1 MSYRPP
7 CNILAVTNPNN
18 ASTHPHEYI
27 HDYDCYESAL
37 REEIEHACEVL
48 LIEMGSDSKSFINKI
63 HEQLTKEGVCWL
75 HNVKSLNYLDK
86 QSFCFEK
93 FELPADD
100 Y

>member
-7 CNILAVTNPNN
+7 CNILAVTNTNHAN
-18 ASTHPHEYI
+18 TRPHEYI
-27 HDYDCYESAL
+27 REYSFYETAL

-48 LIEMGSDSKSFINKI
+48 LIEEADSKSFIDMI
-63 HEQLTKEGVCWL
+63 HKKLMTEGVCWL

-93 FELPADD
+93 FSLPEDD

>member
-7 CNILAVTNPNN
+7 CHILAVTNPNN
-18 ASTHPHEYI
+18 ASTRPHEYI
-27 HDYDCYESAL
+27 HDYDCTSIGL

-48 LIEMGSDSKSFINKI
+48 LIEESDSKSFIDMI
-63 HEQLTKEGVCWL
+63 HEQLMKEGICWL
-75 HNVKSLNYLDK
+75 HNIKSLNYLDK

-93 FELPADD
+93 FSIPEDD

>member
-7 CNILAVTNPNN
+7 CNILAVTNPNH
-18 ASTHPHEYI
+18 ASTRPHEYI
-27 HDYDCYESAL
+27 HEYSFYETAL

-48 LIEMGSDSKSFINKI
+48 LIVESDSKSFIDMI
-63 HEQLTKEGVCWL
+63 HEKLMKEGVCWL

-93 FELPADD
+93 FSLHEDD

>member
-7 CNILAVTNPNN
+7 CHILAVTNPNN
-18 ASTHPHEYI
+18 ANTRPHEYI
-27 HDYDCYESAL
+27 RDYDCTSIGL

-48 LIEMGSDSKSFINKI
+48 LIEEADSKSFIDMI
-63 HEQLTKEGVCWL
+63 HEKLMNEGVCWL
-75 HNVKSLNYLDK
+75 HDVKSLNYLNK

-93 FELPADD
+93 FVLPEDD